1 MERIR
6 PRTGSLPASSSS
18 SPAVPLQAAWQK
30 ANPKAIDPWL
40 SGLTTL
46 DGKPAADT
54 AKSSLG
60 L

>member
-18 SPAVPLQAAWQK
+18 SSAVPFRAAWQK

-40 SGLTTL
+40 FGVTTL
-46 DGKPAADT
+46 DGK
-54 AKSSLG
+54 LCC
-60 L
+60 

>member
-18 SPAVPLQAAWQK
+18 SSPVPLPLHGKRQIQ
-30 ANPKAIDPWL
+30 KAIDPWL
-40 SGLTTL
+40 SGVTTL

-54 AKSSLG
+54 VKSSLG